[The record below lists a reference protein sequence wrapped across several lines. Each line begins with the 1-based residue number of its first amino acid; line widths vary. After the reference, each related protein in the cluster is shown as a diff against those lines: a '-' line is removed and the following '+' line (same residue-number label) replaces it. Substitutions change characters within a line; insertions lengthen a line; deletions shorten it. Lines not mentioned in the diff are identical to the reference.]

1 MKKKGAINKM
11 RTQYEKRRRNKMLND
26 KIKKNKTIQEK
37 KIKNNNR
44 ENKYRI

>member
-11 RTQYEKRRRNKMLND
+11 RTQSEKRRRNKMLND

-44 ENKYRI
+44 ENKYCI